1 MPARDSEFPVAK
13 QKLHRNQIIDDQ
25 LNRWH
30 SYAYRSL
37 DDIREAARRIETL
50 ADRKSEMV
58 RQAAAPLRSPA

>member
-1 MPARDSEFPVAK
+1 MSAQEFEFPVGYH
-13 QKLHRNQIIDDQ
+13 KLHRTKIMEYQ